1 MYMHQDYYS
10 PCGKSRSLQKSF
22 PNSDEE
28 TMLKFLSIK
37 VSFIRF
43 IDVKVLLG
51 AFFNKDK
58 VNIYVYIDV

>member
-1 MYMHQDYYS
+1 M
-10 PCGKSRSLQKSF
+10 QKSF